1 MAIYSNIT
9 VDQGSDFSTEI
20 IVSDAAGGIA
30 DLTGY
35 LVTAQLRKTYAS
47 STAVDFTA
55 AVESASQGKVSIALT
70 STQTNALKAGRYV
83 YDVEIQ
89 NGTGGTIT
97 RIVEGQ
103 LTVTPGVTR

>member
-9 VDQGSDFSTEI
+9 VDQGSDFFTEI
-20 IVSDAAGGIA
+20 IVEDAMGNIA

-35 LVTAQLRKTYAS
+35 LVTAQLRKAYAS
-47 STAVDFTA
+47 TTATDFTA
-55 AVESASQGKVSIALT
+55 LIANGPQGKVSIALDNVT
-70 STQTNALKAGRYV
+70 TDALKAGRYV

-89 NGTGGTIT
+89 NGVGGTKT

-103 LTVTPGVTR
+103 VTVTPGVTR

>member
-9 VDQGSDFSTEI
+9 VDQGSDFFSEI
-20 IVSDAAGGIA
+20 IVEDAVGNIA

-35 LVTAQLRKTYAS
+35 LVTAQLRKAYAS
-47 STAVDFTA
+47 TTSTNFT
-55 AVESASQGKVSIALT
+55 SAISNGPQGKVTIALDNVT
-70 STQTNALKAGRYV
+70 TDALKAGRYV

-89 NGTGGTIT
+89 NGVGGTKT

-103 LTVTPGVTR
+103 VTVTPGVTR